1 MEALRPNQVYCFT
14 HKNMLIDVCN
24 IKNHTAVP
32 KQDSSG
38 IQASETEAEIPNNS
52 AQFSSLGN
60 ASSDAL
66 IVVCVDTHKCF
77 IFERVK

>member
-1 MEALRPNQVYCFT
+1 MEALRSDRVHCFT
-14 HKNMLIDVCN
+14 HKNSLIDVCN

-38 IQASETEAEIPNNS
+38 IQAYEVEAEILNNS

-66 IVVCVDTHKCF
+66 SVVCIDTHKCLSF
-77 IFERVK
+77 KRVK

>member
-32 KQDSSG
+32 KQ
-38 IQASETEAEIPNNS
+38 ETEAEIPNNS

-66 IVVCVDTHKCF
+66 SVVCVDTHKCF